1 MSEEFGKMAKY
12 KLEDKHKRPQL
23 SLNQNFYVKNNV
35 VKIKFFNGTGEIE
48 FPDDL
53 LPYIETFFLPGLGLT
68 LAGKVD
74 DAEEVK
80 EAKIEPLVKEVKPV
94 EDEPKKEE
102 KPKEDN
108 KEDEV
113 AKPVEKKTTSSRKKK
128 TTTKKKTSSKKKSSK
143 KS

>member
-1 MSEEFGKMAKY
+1 MAKY

-35 VKIKFFNGTGEIE
+35 VKIKFFNGDGEIE

-53 LPYIETFFLPGLGLT
+53 LSYIETFFLPGLGLT

-80 EAKIEPLVKEVKPV
+80 EAKVEPLVKEVVKPV